1 MSLARDAQMRAQPRA
16 LAKVEDR
23 LYVAEMNEIRR
34 SYHEE
39 LEALQGE
46 LVRMAGLV
54 TENIL
59 RGTTAFLDEDLKA
72 IEDLIGSDKGIDAI
86 CHDIEERTYALMAMQ
101 QPMAGDLRALV
112 SMLRII
118 HEIERSGDLMVNIAK
133 MGRKLYSQEI
143 DPKLRGIIRD
153 MGNQAHRTFASAIE
167 AFVDRDTDKAKALE
181 EMDDVIDDYQ
191 RDLLRQILVAGE
203 EHLEVSVRVA
213 LVGRFYERIAD
224 HAVNIG
230 ERVIY
235 TVTGEIPGVPLGG
248 DN

>member
-1 MSLARDAQMRAQPRA
+1 MSLARVAQMCAQPRA
-16 LAKVEDR
+16 LAEYQDR

-39 LEALQGE
+39 LEALQSE

-59 RGTTAFLDEDLKA
+59 RGTAAFLDEDLKA
-72 IEDLIGSDKGIDAI
+72 IEDLIESDREIDAI

-101 QPMAGDLRALV
+101 QPMAGDLRTLV

-118 HEIERSGDLMVNIAK
+118 HEVERSGDLMVNIAK

-153 MGNQAHRTFASAIE
+153 MGNQAHRTFASAVE
-167 AFVDRDTDKAKALE
+167 ALVDRDTDKAKALE

-203 EHLEVSVRVA
+203 EHLEVSIRVA

-235 TVTGEIPGVPLGG
+235 TVTGEIPGVVPA
-248 DN
+248 DNS